1 MRILSPAANMS
12 SITEIGRR
20 STDVTMG
27 EKTSR
32 AKVSVALVGVG
43 TTWELHYRDAIQ
55 RLSSKL
61 TVRAICDSVQ
71 MRAAVVAD
79 DFEAMP
85 ISCPWHLTQRNDL
98 HAWLILDPGWFS
110 TYPASLAVKYGRP
123 ALLANTFSAP
133 VSKLL
138 PLFHEAM
145 ECGEPLMPEFPQRF
159 TPATTRLRELV
170 ATKFGPARKIEVT
183 VPLPATTAD
192 DVANWLTENQPGAIG
207 LFDWCSWLFGTPC
220 TAVSFATKGT
230 GSTLHLDFA
239 LRASQLNGSNSA
251 TIHFSPDVVDCRRV
265 ECERGTASI
274 GGKTQIAWQSGA
286 ECGQEVHGNER
297 SSYEIILDQFCRR
310 ALGGLVP
317 VPTVSDA
324 IQAIDTMQKAL
335 RATSAAADSG

>member
-1 MRILSPAANMS
+1 MRILSSAANMS
-12 SITEIGRR
+12 FIAEVGRR

-98 HAWLILDPGWFS
+98 HAWLILDPGWFG
-110 TYPASLAVKYGRP
+110 TYPAALAVKHGRP
-123 ALLANTFSAP
+123 ALFANTFCSP
-133 VSKLL
+133 ISQLL
-138 PLFHEAM
+138 PLFHEAV

-170 ATKFGPARKIEVT
+170 ATKFGPVRKIEVT
-183 VPLPATTAD
+183 VPLPGTTAA
-192 DVANWLTENQPGAIG
+192 DVAEWLTDNQPGAIG
-207 LFDWCSWLFGTPC
+207 LFDWCACLVGTPC
-220 TAVSFATKGT
+220 TAVSFETTTK
-230 GSTLHLDFA
+230 GSTLQLSFA
-239 LRASQLNGSNSA
+239 ARASHPNDPPTA
-251 TIHFSPDVVDCRRV
+251 TIYFSPDVVDCRKV
-265 ECERGTASI
+265 ECERGTASL
-274 GGKTQIAWQSGA
+274 GGKTQISWHSGA

-317 VPTVSDA
+317 VPTVTDA
-324 IQAIDTMQKAL
+324 IQAIATMQKAL
-335 RATSAAADSG
+335 AATGAAVDSR